1 MAAQVLKDRNGN
13 KIGEIK
19 QEGDKLIIVDKNGNK
34 KGSYDPN
41 SNTTRDRNGNKIGTG
56 NLLATLL

>member
-19 QEGDKLIIVDKNGNK
+19 EEGGKLIIVDKNVLIRFNWG
-34 KGSYDPN
+34 
-41 SNTTRDRNGNKIGTG
+41 
-56 NLLATLL
+56 